1 MIDTRDFQERTF
13 KDLEVVTALDTHDG
27 YWDDYL
33 TLRSTDYFGEYLSQG
48 ALDIQGKCVQVSFQ
62 TLIDLGLFV
71 LFPPLA
77 VEAEWEKSARMV
89 VELWQPFYRREI
101 CITTPDELRTAV
113 RLARDGFGGRWT
125 FPVAAMLLALK
136 PRANND
142 QVIIEESEAEFSE
155 DEIRELSL
163 HDIQVDRDRLPELV
177 QFEDLGNDI
186 HRHFTGRAI
195 NSVFWR
201 VR

>member
-1 MIDTRDFQERTF
+1 
-13 KDLEVVTALDTHDG
+13 
-27 YWDDYL
+27 
-33 TLRSTDYFGEYLSQG
+33 
-48 ALDIQGKCVQVSFQ
+48 
-62 TLIDLGLFV
+62 
-71 LFPPLA
+71 
-77 VEAEWEKSARMV
+77 
-89 VELWQPFYRREI
+89 
-101 CITTPDELRTAV
+101 
-113 RLARDGFGGRWT
+113 
-125 FPVAAMLLALK
+125 MLLALK

-163 HDIQVDRDRLPELV
+163 HDIQVDRDKLPELV